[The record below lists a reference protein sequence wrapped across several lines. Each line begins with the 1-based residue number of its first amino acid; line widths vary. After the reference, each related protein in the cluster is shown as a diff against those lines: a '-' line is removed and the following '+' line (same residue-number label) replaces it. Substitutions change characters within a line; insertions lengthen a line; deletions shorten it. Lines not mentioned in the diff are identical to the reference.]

1 MGEVSGRLILGAFQL
16 LLGSWTLFNGD
27 YAEYEASREA
37 ASKASAAPAAPPPP
51 QPEKPA
57 EKPRKPNDRK
67 PAASSAPRRKGPHTS
82 LSQEEL
88 ESRIAAA
95 ESRIAAIDQLLAD
108 PVTFRDRARS
118 ASLLDERTALIA
130 RKSSLEE
137 EWLARA
143 S

>member
-1 MGEVSGRLILGAFQL
+1 MS
-16 LLGSWTLFNGD
+16 
-27 YAEYEASREA
+27 
-37 ASKASAAPAAPPPP
+37 PPP
-51 QPEKPA
+51 QA
-57 EKPRKPNDRK
+57 ERPSERPRKASDRK
-67 PAASSAPRRKGPHTS
+67 PAANAPRRKGPHTS

-108 PVTFRDRARS
+108 PATFRDRDRS